1 MNNYLDLLVIKH
13 VMIANHVIG
22 EEIVLLAIILLF
34 MEKNVQKNVKIV
46 LMVDVTLMG
55 FALIK
60 QKIVKE
66 IYIMVKIVL

>member
-1 MNNYLDLLVIKH
+1 MNNYLDHLVIKH

-22 EEIVLLAIILLF
+22 DEIVLLAIILLF